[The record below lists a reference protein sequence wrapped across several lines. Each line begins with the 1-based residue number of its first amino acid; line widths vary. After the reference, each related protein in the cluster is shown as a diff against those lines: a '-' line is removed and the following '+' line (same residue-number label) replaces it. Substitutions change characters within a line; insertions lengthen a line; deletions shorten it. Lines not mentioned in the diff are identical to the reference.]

1 MNECIS
7 LVTNNTEL
15 KGKITKNS
23 KLSTIENL
31 EKQKDFEI
39 NLLKEEM
46 NATKAKV
53 EELKTEIMKKEDEIK
68 QLHEK
73 LKESSN
79 NGKFLFNL

>member
-1 MNECIS
+1 
-7 LVTNNTEL
+7 
-15 KGKITKNS
+15 
-23 KLSTIENL
+23 
-31 EKQKDFEI
+31 
-39 NLLKEEM
+39 M